1 MEGPSVTTKLIY
13 GTDTGSFEDYGQ
25 CVILL
30 IPDDVDDVEEY
41 VAEHNWDDIPQQTV
55 ATLEDVEE
63 SLMLILAANQIPSE
77 MAADILTSL
86 LDALDNND

>member
-1 MEGPSVTTKLIY
+1 MTTKLIY
-13 GTDTGSFEDYGQ
+13 GTDTGSIEDYGQ

-30 IPDDVDDVEEY
+30 VPDDVEDVEEY
-41 VAEHNWDDIPQQTV
+41 VADHKWEDIPQQTV